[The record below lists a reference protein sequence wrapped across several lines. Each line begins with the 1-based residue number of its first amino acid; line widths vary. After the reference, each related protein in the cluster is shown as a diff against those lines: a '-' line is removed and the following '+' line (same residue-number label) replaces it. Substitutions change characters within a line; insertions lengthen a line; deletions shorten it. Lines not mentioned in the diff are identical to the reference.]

1 MANPQVNPEIFIQ
14 HYQGENTNE
23 DFLKETENH
32 NIAKKVLNLIEI
44 TPDRIL
50 ENLRGGEKS
59 EDFIPKNST
68 DEDYIKA
75 INAYDTKPL
84 RFVPRVNPESFLN
97 FYKHG
102 NTTEDILKSEND
114 IKKLAYEIFEAKAK
128 NEDQEKHAHLE
139 ASHAAA
145 KKALDLIAKLGRKFS
160 NNIPSMTHAQPT
172 HIIRILKTAKFCAQF
187 TL

>member
-1 MANPQVNPEIFIQ
+1 MANPQVNSEIFIQ

-23 DFLKETENH
+23 DFLKATDNH
-32 NIAKKVLNLIEI
+32 QIPKKVLNLIEI

-50 ENLRGGEKS
+50 ENLRGGDIS
-59 EDFIPKNST
+59 EDFIPKNSA
-68 DEDYIKA
+68 DEDYIKS

-84 RFVPRVNPESFLN
+84 RFAPRVNPESFLN
-97 FYKHG
+97 FYKQG

-128 NEDQEKHAHLE
+128 NEDQEKHVHLE

-145 KKALDLIAKLGRKFS
+145 KKALDFIAKLGRKFS
-160 NNIPSMTHAQPT
+160 NNPPSMTHAKPT
-172 HIIRILKTAKFCAQF
+172 HFMRILKTVKF
-187 TL
+187 

>member
-23 DFLKETENH
+23 DFLKAPENH
-32 NIAKKVLNLIEI
+32 KIAKKVLNLIEI
-44 TPDRIL
+44 TPNRIL
-50 ENLRGGEKS
+50 ENLRGGDIS

-68 DEDYIKA
+68 DEDYIKSL
-75 INAYDTKPL
+75 NAYDTKPL
-84 RFVPRVNPESFLN
+84 RFAPRVNPESFLN
-97 FYKHG
+97 FYKEG

-128 NEDQEKHAHLE
+128 NENQEKHVHLE

-145 KKALDLIAKLGRKFS
+145 KKALEFIAKLGRKF
-160 NNIPSMTHAQPT
+160 
-172 HIIRILKTAKFCAQF
+172 
-187 TL
+187 